1 MAEKHI
7 EKALSACAARG
18 VPETAVPWTGIR
30 ERALAEGRPVRRRRF
45 APRTRLALVFAALT
59 ALLVLSTGA
68 LATSGVVDGLF
79 RETVPS
85 FQDTDFG
92 VGLEQ
97 EKTIDGVTVALERA
111 YADQDGVIVGY
122 RIESLNRRNLGGRDP
137 GSVYPATKLTDAGG
151 GRYGFLNE
159 YGRDLNPSNSV
170 PEGSEAWIRAFDTP
184 EKLEAPGRHRFRFEV
199 WLEAPTRRAWKPV
212 GERFDFDLEL
222 PVRPTPT
229 IRVGETRQVGELKLT
244 LDRVEN
250 SPLGTQAFVCF
261 DPPNDGRF
269 YMPMVKTGPFDQP
282 TGDGVVALKGQG
294 CSKYTYP
301 YEETVYGQ
309 PGRYSLTV
317 AEIEAYPQRNP
328 DERKTES
335 IPGPWR
341 FNFEVPRR

>member
-1 MAEKHI
+1 MAEKKHI
-7 EKALSACAARG
+7 ETALRACAEQG
-18 VPETAVPWTGIR
+18 VPEAAVPWTEIR
-30 ERALAEGRPVRRRRF
+30 ERVLAERRPARRRQF

-59 ALLVLSTGA
+59 ALLALSTGA
-68 LATSGVVDGLF
+68 LATSGAVDGLF

-111 YADQDGVIVGY
+111 YADQDSVIVGY
-122 RIESLNRRNLGGRDP
+122 RVEALNRRNLGGRNPDLV
-137 GSVYPATKLTDAGG
+137 SPAAKLTDAGG

-159 YGRDLNPSNSV
+159 YGRALRPNNSV
-170 PEGSEAWIRAFDTP
+170 PEGSEAWVRAFETP
-184 EKLEAPGRHRFRFEV
+184 EKLEASGRHRFRFEV
-199 WLEAPTRRAWKPV
+199 WIEAPTQKAWKPV
-212 GERFDFDLEL
+212 TERFVFDLEL

-229 IRVGETRQVGELKLT
+229 IQVGQTRQVGDLKLT

-250 SPLGTQAFVCF
+250 SPLGTQAFICF

-269 YMPMVKTGPFDQP
+269 YMPMVKIGLFDQP
-282 TGDGVVALKGQG
+282 TGDGVIALKGQG

-317 AEIEAYPQRNP
+317 AEIEAYPRRNP
-328 DERKTES
+328 DERKTEI

-341 FNFEVPRR
+341 FNFEVPQ